1 MIKQWIHHT
10 YLQSFYNFHNG
21 FITYRYTEFL
31 KVEMVESNYDILG
44 ISVGASKNQIRIAFR
59 ELALK
64 HHSDRGGHDEYFIK
78 IKQAFEDLKLGKKF
92 PDSPEERERKSKFFW
107 GTDEEE
113 KKRKNTLLSNDVA
126 KEMTVA
132 QEWLDALKRT
142 ETVGQ
147 RLFGSKELGEIE
159 IERKPSKAIAVKG
172 KFWAGHL
179 THDNDV
185 FMWGSIT
192 NPYFSDF
199 KKSKTHIHLTNG
211 TFKMMEPLENG
222 FNIENGAKISI
233 NNGDIICG
241 NVNGI
246 RDRIPDPDRRV
257 GMSIEREH
265 FSELLAPNG
274 KIIAG
279 DARETVSLNADE
291 IAVLNLVDNVK
302 LKGRKIQVFGSKVS
316 YDVFIELKKNGILRF
331 FDRGSGFDISD
342 DAILKLE
349 NGKEFFLDEL
359 KNKKLIGFG
368 GQDMTYDFLD
378 NLESYSSGTS
388 WSSKLSSLKFF
399 KR

>member
-1 MIKQWIHHT
+1 MRE
-10 YLQSFYNFHNG
+10 N
-21 FITYRYTEFL
+21 
-31 KVEMVESNYDILG
+31 NYDILG
-44 ISVGASKNQIRIAFR
+44 VPSGASKTQIRIAFR

-78 IKQAFEDLKLGKKF
+78 IKLAFEDLKSGKKF
-92 PDSPEERERKSKFFW
+92 PDSPEEREKKSKFFW

-126 KEMTVA
+126 QEMSVA
-132 QEWLDALKRT
+132 QEWLDALRRT
-142 ETVGQ
+142 ETTGQ

-159 IERKPSKAIAVKG
+159 IERKPSKAIAIKG
-172 KFWAGHL
+172 KFWAGSL
-179 THDNDV
+179 VHDSDV

-192 NPYFSDF
+192 NPYFSDIN
-199 KKSKTHIHLTNG
+199 KSKTHIHLTNG

-222 FNIENGAKISI
+222 FNVENGARISV
-233 NNGDIICG
+233 NHGDIICG

-246 RDRIPDPDRRV
+246 RDRIPDPDGRV
-257 GMSIEREH
+257 GMSVEREH
-265 FSELLAPNG
+265 FSYLLAPNG

-279 DARETVSLNADE
+279 DVRETVSVEGDE

-302 LKGRKIQVFGSKVS
+302 LKGRKIQVFGTKVS
-316 YDVFIELKKNGILRF
+316 YDVFIELKKGGVLRF

-349 NGKEFFLDEL
+349 SGKEFFLDEL

-368 GQDMTYDFLD
+368 GQDMTYDFLENLD
-378 NLESYSSGTS
+378 NRTQTSG

-399 KR
+399 KK

>member
-1 MIKQWIHHT
+1 MRE
-10 YLQSFYNFHNG
+10 N
-21 FITYRYTEFL
+21 
-31 KVEMVESNYDILG
+31 NYDILG
-44 ISVGASKNQIRIAFR
+44 VPSGASKTQIRIAFR

-78 IKQAFEDLKLGKKF
+78 IKQAFEDLKAGKKF
-92 PDSPEERERKSKFFW
+92 PDSPEEREKKSKFFW

-126 KEMTVA
+126 QEMNVA
-132 QEWLDALKRT
+132 QEWLDALRRT
-142 ETVGQ
+142 ETTGQ

-159 IERKPSKAIAVKG
+159 IERKPSKAIAIKG
-172 KFWAGHL
+172 KFWAGSL
-179 THDNDV
+179 VHDSDV

-192 NPYFSDF
+192 NPYFSDIN
-199 KKSKTHIHLTNG
+199 KSKTHIHLTNG

-222 FNIENGAKISI
+222 FNVENGARISV
-233 NNGDIICG
+233 NHGDIICG

-246 RDRIPDPDRRV
+246 RDRIPDPDGRV

-265 FSELLAPNG
+265 FSYLLAPNG

-279 DARETVSLNADE
+279 DVRETVSVEGDE

-302 LKGRKIQVFGSKVS
+302 LKGRKIQVFGTKVS
-316 YDVFIELKKNGILRF
+316 YDVFIELKKGGVLRF

-349 NGKEFFLDEL
+349 SGKEFFLDEL

-368 GQDMTYDFLD
+368 GQDMTYDFLENLD
-378 NLESYSSGTS
+378 NRTQTSG

-399 KR
+399 KK

>member
-1 MIKQWIHHT
+1 
-10 YLQSFYNFHNG
+10 
-21 FITYRYTEFL
+21 
-31 KVEMVESNYDILG
+31 MVQSNYEILG
-44 ISVGASKNQIRIAFR
+44 ISDDSSRDQIRNAFR

-78 IKQAFEDLKLGKKF
+78 IKQAFEDLKAGKKF
-92 PDSPEERERKSKFFW
+92 PDSPEEREKKSKFFW

-126 KEMTVA
+126 KEIHVA
-132 QEWLDALKRT
+132 QEWLDALRRT
-142 ETVGQ
+142 GTTGQ

-159 IERKPSKAIAVKG
+159 IERKPSKAIAIKG
-172 KFWAGHL
+172 KFWAGTL

-192 NPYFSDF
+192 SPYFSDF
-199 KKSKTHIHLTNG
+199 DKSKTHIRLTNG
-211 TFKMMEPLENG
+211 TFKMMDPLENG
-222 FNIENGAKISI
+222 FNIENGVKISV

-241 NVNGI
+241 HINGI

-265 FSELLAPNG
+265 FSQLLAPNG
-274 KIIAG
+274 KIVAG
-279 DARETVSLNADE
+279 DARETVSLDADE

-302 LKGRKIQVFGSKVS
+302 VSGKKIQVFGSKVS
-316 YDVFIELKKNGILRF
+316 YDVFIELKRDGILRF
-331 FDRGSGFDISD
+331 FDQGSGFDISD

-368 GQDMTYDFLD
+368 GQNMTYDFLD
-378 NLESYSSGTS
+378 GLENYSNGSN
-388 WSSKLSSLKFF
+388 WASKLSGLNFF

>member
-1 MIKQWIHHT
+1 
-10 YLQSFYNFHNG
+10 
-21 FITYRYTEFL
+21 
-31 KVEMVESNYDILG
+31 MVESNYDILG
-44 ISVGASKNQIRIAFR
+44 VASGASKTQIRVAFR

-78 IKQAFEDLKLGKKF
+78 IKQAFEDLKSGKKF
-92 PDSPEERERKSKFFW
+92 PDSPEEREKKSKFFW
-107 GTDEEE
+107 GTTEEE

-126 KEMTVA
+126 QEMTVA
-132 QEWLDALKRT
+132 QEWLDALRRT
-142 ETVGQ
+142 ETIGQ

-159 IERKPSKAIAVKG
+159 IERKPSKAIAIKG
-172 KFWAGHL
+172 KFWAGSL
-179 THDNDV
+179 IHDNDV

-192 NPYFSDF
+192 SPYFSDVD
-199 KKSKTHIHLTNG
+199 KSKTHIHLTNG
-211 TFKMMEPLENG
+211 TFKMMKPLENG
-222 FNIENGAKISI
+222 FNVENGARVSV
-233 NNGDIICG
+233 NHGDIICG

-265 FSELLAPNG
+265 FSQLLAPNG

-279 DARETVSLNADE
+279 DVRETVSLEGDE
-291 IAVLNLVDNVK
+291 IAVLNLVDNIK

-316 YDVFIELKKNGILRF
+316 YDVFIELKKGGILRF

-368 GQDMTYDFLD
+368 GQDMTYDLLE
-378 NLESYSSGTS
+378 NLASHPQTSG
-388 WSSKLSSLKFF
+388 WSSKLSGLKFF
-399 KR
+399 KK

>member
-1 MIKQWIHHT
+1 MRE
-10 YLQSFYNFHNG
+10 N
-21 FITYRYTEFL
+21 
-31 KVEMVESNYDILG
+31 NYDILG
-44 ISVGASKNQIRIAFR
+44 VPSGASKTQIRIAFR

-78 IKQAFEDLKLGKKF
+78 IKQAFEDLKSGKKF
-92 PDSPEERERKSKFFW
+92 PDSPEEREKKSKFFW

-126 KEMTVA
+126 QEMNVA
-132 QEWLDALKRT
+132 QEWLDALRRT
-142 ETVGQ
+142 ETTGQ
-147 RLFGSKELGEIE
+147 RLFGSKDLGEIE
-159 IERKPSKAIAVKG
+159 IERKPSKAIAIKG
-172 KFWAGHL
+172 KFWAGSL
-179 THDNDV
+179 VHDSDV

-192 NPYFSDF
+192 NPYFSDIN
-199 KKSKTHIHLTNG
+199 KSKTHIHLTNG

-222 FNIENGAKISI
+222 FNVENGARISV
-233 NNGDIICG
+233 NHGDIICG

-246 RDRIPDPDRRV
+246 RDRIPDPDGRV

-265 FSELLAPNG
+265 FSYLLAPNG

-279 DARETVSLNADE
+279 DVRETVSVEGDE

-302 LKGRKIQVFGSKVS
+302 LKGRKIQVFGTKVS
-316 YDVFIELKKNGILRF
+316 YDVFIELKKGGVLRF

-349 NGKEFFLDEL
+349 SGKEFFLDEL

-368 GQDMTYDFLD
+368 GQDMTYDFLENLD
-378 NLESYSSGTS
+378 NRTQTSG

-399 KR
+399 KK

>member
-1 MIKQWIHHT
+1 MRE
-10 YLQSFYNFHNG
+10 N
-21 FITYRYTEFL
+21 
-31 KVEMVESNYDILG
+31 NYDILG
-44 ISVGASKNQIRIAFR
+44 VPSGASKTQIRIAFR

-78 IKQAFEDLKLGKKF
+78 IKQAFEDLKSGKKF
-92 PDSPEERERKSKFFW
+92 PDSPEEREKKSKFFW

-126 KEMTVA
+126 QEMNVA
-132 QEWLDALKRT
+132 HEWLDALRRT
-142 ETVGQ
+142 ETTGQ

-159 IERKPSKAIAVKG
+159 IERKPSKAIAIKG
-172 KFWAGHL
+172 KFWAGSL
-179 THDNDV
+179 VHDSDV

-192 NPYFSDF
+192 NPYFSDIN
-199 KKSKTHIHLTNG
+199 KSKTHIHLTNG

-222 FNIENGAKISI
+222 FNVENGARISV
-233 NNGDIICG
+233 NHGDIICG

-246 RDRIPDPDRRV
+246 RDRIPDPDGRV
-257 GMSIEREH
+257 GMSVEREH
-265 FSELLAPNG
+265 FSYLLAPNG

-279 DARETVSLNADE
+279 DVRETVSVEGDE

-302 LKGRKIQVFGSKVS
+302 LKGRKIQVFGTKVS
-316 YDVFIELKKNGILRF
+316 YDVFIELKKGGVLRF

-349 NGKEFFLDEL
+349 SGKEFFLDEL

-368 GQDMTYDFLD
+368 GQDMTYDFLENLD
-378 NLESYSSGTS
+378 NRTQTSG

-399 KR
+399 KK

>member
-1 MIKQWIHHT
+1 
-10 YLQSFYNFHNG
+10 
-21 FITYRYTEFL
+21 
-31 KVEMVESNYDILG
+31 MVENNYDILG
-44 ISVGASKNQIRIAFR
+44 VSTNASKQQIRIAFR

-64 HHSDRGGHDEYFIK
+64 HHSDRGGHDVYFIK
-78 IKQAFEDLKLGKKF
+78 IKQAFEDLKTGKKF
-92 PDSPEERERKSKFFW
+92 PDSSEEKEKKSKFFW

-126 KEMTVA
+126 QEMNVA
-132 QEWLDALKRT
+132 QEWLDALRRT
-142 ETVGQ
+142 ETTGQ

-159 IERKPSKAIAVKG
+159 IERKPSKAIAIKG
-172 KFWAGHL
+172 KFWAGSL
-179 THDNDV
+179 VHDSDV

-192 NPYFSDF
+192 NPYFSDIN
-199 KKSKTHIHLTNG
+199 KSKTHIHLTNG

-222 FNIENGAKISI
+222 FNVENGARISV
-233 NNGDIICG
+233 NHGDIICG

-246 RDRIPDPDRRV
+246 RDRIPDPDGRV
-257 GMSIEREH
+257 GMSVEREH
-265 FSELLAPNG
+265 FSYLLAPNG

-279 DARETVSLNADE
+279 DVRETVLVEGDE

-302 LKGRKIQVFGSKVS
+302 LKGRKIQVFGTKVS
-316 YDVFIELKKNGILRF
+316 YDVFIELKKGGVLRF

-349 NGKEFFLDEL
+349 SGKEFFLDEL

-368 GQDMTYDFLD
+368 GQDMTYDFLENLD
-378 NLESYSSGTS
+378 NRTQTSG

-399 KR
+399 KK

>member
-1 MIKQWIHHT
+1 MRE
-10 YLQSFYNFHNG
+10 N
-21 FITYRYTEFL
+21 
-31 KVEMVESNYDILG
+31 NYDILVVT
-44 ISVGASKNQIRIAFR
+44 SGASNTQIRIAFR

-78 IKQAFEDLKLGKKF
+78 IKQAFEDLKSGKKF
-92 PDSPEERERKSKFFW
+92 PDSPEEREKKSKFFW

-126 KEMTVA
+126 QEMNVA
-132 QEWLDALKRT
+132 QEWLDALRRT
-142 ETVGQ
+142 ETTGQ

-159 IERKPSKAIAVKG
+159 IERKPSKAIAIKG
-172 KFWAGHL
+172 KFWAGSL
-179 THDNDV
+179 VHDSDV

-192 NPYFSDF
+192 SPYFSDVD
-199 KKSKTHIHLTNG
+199 KSKTHIHLTNG

-222 FNIENGAKISI
+222 FNVENGARISV
-233 NNGDIICG
+233 NHGDIICG

-246 RDRIPDPDRRV
+246 RDRIPDPDGRV
-257 GMSIEREH
+257 GMSLEREH
-265 FSELLAPNG
+265 FSYLLAPNG

-279 DARETVSLNADE
+279 DVRETVSVEGDE

-302 LKGRKIQVFGSKVS
+302 LKGRKIQVFGTKVS
-316 YDVFIELKKNGILRF
+316 YDVFIELKKGGVLRF

-349 NGKEFFLDEL
+349 SGKEFFLDEL

-368 GQDMTYDFLD
+368 GQDMTYDFLENLD
-378 NLESYSSGTS
+378 NRTQTSG

-399 KR
+399 KK

>member
-1 MIKQWIHHT
+1 MRE
-10 YLQSFYNFHNG
+10 N
-21 FITYRYTEFL
+21 
-31 KVEMVESNYDILG
+31 NYDILG
-44 ISVGASKNQIRIAFR
+44 VPSGASKTQIRIAFR

-64 HHSDRGGHDEYFIK
+64 HHSYRGGHDEYFIK
-78 IKQAFEDLKLGKKF
+78 IKQAFEDLKSGKKF
-92 PDSPEERERKSKFFW
+92 PDSPEEREKKSKFFW

-126 KEMTVA
+126 QEMNVA
-132 QEWLDALKRT
+132 QEWLDALRRT
-142 ETVGQ
+142 ETTGQ

-159 IERKPSKAIAVKG
+159 IERKPSKAIAIKG
-172 KFWAGHL
+172 KFWAGSL
-179 THDNDV
+179 VHDSDV

-192 NPYFSDF
+192 NPYFSDIN
-199 KKSKTHIHLTNG
+199 KSKTHIHLTNG

-222 FNIENGAKISI
+222 FNVENGARISV
-233 NNGDIICG
+233 NHGDIICG

-246 RDRIPDPDRRV
+246 RDRIPDPDGRV

-265 FSELLAPNG
+265 FSELLTPNG

-279 DARETVSLNADE
+279 DIRETVSLDADE

-302 LKGRKIQVFGSKVS
+302 LKGRKIQVFGTKVS
-316 YDVFIELKKNGILRF
+316 YDVFIELKKGGVLRF

-349 NGKEFFLDEL
+349 SGKEFFLDEL

-368 GQDMTYDFLD
+368 GQDMTYDFLENLD
-378 NLESYSSGTS
+378 NRTQTSG

-399 KR
+399 KK

>member
-1 MIKQWIHHT
+1 MRE
-10 YLQSFYNFHNG
+10 N
-21 FITYRYTEFL
+21 
-31 KVEMVESNYDILG
+31 NYDILG
-44 ISVGASKNQIRIAFR
+44 VPSGASKTQIRVAFR

-78 IKQAFEDLKLGKKF
+78 IKQAFEDLKSGKKF
-92 PDSPEERERKSKFFW
+92 PDSPEEREKKSKFFW

-126 KEMTVA
+126 QEMNVA
-132 QEWLDALKRT
+132 QEWLDALRRT
-142 ETVGQ
+142 ETTGQ

-159 IERKPSKAIAVKG
+159 IERKPSKAIAIKG
-172 KFWAGHL
+172 KFWAG
-179 THDNDV
+179 TIVHDSDV

-192 NPYFSDF
+192 NPYFSDIN
-199 KKSKTHIHLTNG
+199 KSKTHIHLTNG

-222 FNIENGAKISI
+222 FNVENGARISV
-233 NNGDIICG
+233 NHGDIICG

-246 RDRIPDPDRRV
+246 RDRIPDPDGRV
-257 GMSIEREH
+257 GMSVEREH
-265 FSELLAPNG
+265 FSYLLAPNG

-279 DARETVSLNADE
+279 DVRETVSVEGDE

-302 LKGRKIQVFGSKVS
+302 LKGRKIQVFGTKVS
-316 YDVFIELKKNGILRF
+316 YDVFIELKKGGVLRF

-349 NGKEFFLDEL
+349 SGKEFFLDEL

-368 GQDMTYDFLD
+368 GQDMTYDFLENLD
-378 NLESYSSGTS
+378 NRTQTSG

-399 KR
+399 KK

>member
-1 MIKQWIHHT
+1 
-10 YLQSFYNFHNG
+10 
-21 FITYRYTEFL
+21 
-31 KVEMVESNYDILG
+31 MVQSNYEVLG
-44 ISVGASKNQIRIAFR
+44 ISDGSSRDQIRNAFR

-78 IKQAFEDLKLGKKF
+78 IKQAFEDLKAGKKF
-92 PDSPEERERKSKFFW
+92 PDSPEEREKKSKFFW

-126 KEMTVA
+126 KEMHIA
-132 QEWLDALKRT
+132 QEWLDTLRRT
-142 ETVGQ
+142 ETTGQ

-159 IERKPSKAIAVKG
+159 IERKSSKVIAIKG
-172 KFWAGHL
+172 KFWAGVL

-192 NPYFSDF
+192 SPYFSDF
-199 KKSKTHIHLTNG
+199 DKSKTHIRLTNG
-211 TFKMMEPLENG
+211 TFKMMSPLENG
-222 FNIENGAKISI
+222 FNIENGAKISV

-241 NVNGI
+241 HVNGI

-265 FSELLAPNG
+265 FSQLLAPNG
-274 KIIAG
+274 KIVAG
-279 DARETVSLNADE
+279 DVRETVSLDADE

-302 LKGRKIQVFGSKVS
+302 VSGKKIQVFGSKVS
-316 YDVFIELKKNGILRF
+316 YDVFIELKRDGILRF
-331 FDRGSGFDISD
+331 LDHGSGFDISD

-368 GQDMTYDFLD
+368 GQNMTYDFLD
-378 NLESYSSGTS
+378 SLENYSSGS
-388 WSSKLSSLKFF
+388 NWSSKLSGLKFF

>member
-1 MIKQWIHHT
+1 
-10 YLQSFYNFHNG
+10 
-21 FITYRYTEFL
+21 
-31 KVEMVESNYDILG
+31 MVESNYDILG
-44 ISVGASKNQIRIAFR
+44 VASGASKTQIRIAFR

-78 IKQAFEDLKLGKKF
+78 IKQAFEDLKSGKKF
-92 PDSPEERERKSKFFW
+92 PDSPEEREKKSKFFW

-126 KEMTVA
+126 QEMNVA
-132 QEWLDALKRT
+132 QEWLDALRRT
-142 ETVGQ
+142 ETTGQ

-159 IERKPSKAIAVKG
+159 IERKPSKAIAIKG
-172 KFWAGHL
+172 KFWAGSL
-179 THDNDV
+179 VHDSDV

-192 NPYFSDF
+192 NPYFSDIN
-199 KKSKTHIHLTNG
+199 KSKTHIHLTNG

-222 FNIENGAKISI
+222 FNVETGARISV
-233 NNGDIICG
+233 NHGDIICG

-246 RDRIPDPDRRV
+246 RDRIPDPDGRV

-265 FSELLAPNG
+265 FSYLLAPNG

-279 DARETVSLNADE
+279 DVRETVLVEGDE

-302 LKGRKIQVFGSKVS
+302 LKGRKIQVFGTKVS
-316 YDVFIELKKNGILRF
+316 YDVFIELKKGGVLRF

-349 NGKEFFLDEL
+349 SGKEFFLDEL

-368 GQDMTYDFLD
+368 GQDMTYDFLENLD
-378 NLESYSSGTS
+378 NRTQTSG

-399 KR
+399 KK

>member
-1 MIKQWIHHT
+1 MRE
-10 YLQSFYNFHNG
+10 N
-21 FITYRYTEFL
+21 
-31 KVEMVESNYDILG
+31 NYDILG
-44 ISVGASKNQIRIAFR
+44 VPSGASKTQIRIAFR

-78 IKQAFEDLKLGKKF
+78 IKQAFEDLKSGKKF
-92 PDSPEERERKSKFFW
+92 PDSPEEREKKSKFFW

-126 KEMTVA
+126 QEMNVA
-132 QEWLDALKRT
+132 QEWLDALRRT
-142 ETVGQ
+142 ETTGQ

-159 IERKPSKAIAVKG
+159 IERKPSKAIAIKG
-172 KFWAGHL
+172 KFWAGSL
-179 THDNDV
+179 VHDSDV

-192 NPYFSDF
+192 NPYFSDIN
-199 KKSKTHIHLTNG
+199 KSKTHIHLTNG

-222 FNIENGAKISI
+222 FNVENGARISV
-233 NNGDIICG
+233 NHGDIICG

-246 RDRIPDPDRRV
+246 RDRIPDPDGRV

-265 FSELLAPNG
+265 FSYLLAPNG

-279 DARETVSLNADE
+279 DVRETVSVEGDE

-302 LKGRKIQVFGSKVS
+302 LKGRKIQVFGTKVS
-316 YDVFIELKKNGILRF
+316 YDVFIELKKGGVLRF

-349 NGKEFFLDEL
+349 SGKEFFLDEL

-368 GQDMTYDFLD
+368 GQDMTYDFLENLD
-378 NLESYSSGTS
+378 NRTQTSG

-399 KR
+399 KK

>member
-1 MIKQWIHHT
+1 
-10 YLQSFYNFHNG
+10 
-21 FITYRYTEFL
+21 
-31 KVEMVESNYDILG
+31 MVESNYDILG
-44 ISVGASKNQIRIAFR
+44 VSTSASRQQIRIAFR

-64 HHSDRGGHDEYFIK
+64 HHSDRGGHDDYFIK
-78 IKQAFEDLKLGKKF
+78 IKQAFEDLKTGKKF
-92 PDSPEERERKSKFFW
+92 PDSSEEKEKKSKFFW

-126 KEMTVA
+126 DEMNVA
-132 QEWLDALKRT
+132 QEWLDALRRT
-142 ETVGQ
+142 ETTGQ

-159 IERKPSKAIAVKG
+159 IERKPSKAITIKG
-172 KFWAGHL
+172 KFWAGSL

-185 FMWGSIT
+185 VMWGSIT

-211 TFKMMEPLENG
+211 TFKMMEPLESG
-222 FNIENGAKISI
+222 FNVENGAKIST
-233 NNGDIICG
+233 NTGDIICG
-241 NVNGI
+241 HVNGI

-257 GMSIEREH
+257 GMSTEREH

-279 DARETVSLNADE
+279 DVRETVYLDGDE
-291 IAVLNLVDNVK
+291 ILALNLVDNVK
-302 LKGRKIQVFGSKVS
+302 LKGRKIQIFGSKVS
-316 YDVFIELKKNGILRF
+316 YDVFIELKKDGILRF

-368 GQDMTYDFLD
+368 GQDMTYDFLN
-378 NLESYSSGTS
+378 NLDSYSQTSNWTSKFSG
-388 WSSKLSSLKFF
+388 LKFF

>member
-1 MIKQWIHHT
+1 MRE
-10 YLQSFYNFHNG
+10 N
-21 FITYRYTEFL
+21 
-31 KVEMVESNYDILG
+31 NYDILG
-44 ISVGASKNQIRIAFR
+44 VPSGASKTQIRIAFR

-78 IKQAFEDLKLGKKF
+78 IKQAFEDLKSGKKF
-92 PDSPEERERKSKFFW
+92 PDSPEEREKKSKFFW

-126 KEMTVA
+126 QEMSVA
-132 QEWLDALKRT
+132 QEWLDALRRT
-142 ETVGQ
+142 ETTGQ

-159 IERKPSKAIAVKG
+159 IERKPSKAIAIKG
-172 KFWAGHL
+172 KFWAGSL
-179 THDNDV
+179 VHDSDV

-192 NPYFSDF
+192 NPYFSDIN
-199 KKSKTHIHLTNG
+199 KSKTHIHLTNG

-222 FNIENGAKISI
+222 FNVENGARISV
-233 NNGDIICG
+233 NHGDIICG

-246 RDRIPDPDRRV
+246 RDRIPDPDGRV
-257 GMSIEREH
+257 GMSVEREH
-265 FSELLAPNG
+265 FSYLLAPNG

-279 DARETVSLNADE
+279 DVRETVSVEGDE

-302 LKGRKIQVFGSKVS
+302 LKGRKIQVFGTKVS
-316 YDVFIELKKNGILRF
+316 YDVFIELKKGGVLRF

-349 NGKEFFLDEL
+349 SGKEFFLDEL

-368 GQDMTYDFLD
+368 GQDMTYDFLENLD
-378 NLESYSSGTS
+378 NHPQTSG
-388 WSSKLSSLKFF
+388 WSSKLSGLKFF
-399 KR
+399 KK

>member
-1 MIKQWIHHT
+1 
-10 YLQSFYNFHNG
+10 
-21 FITYRYTEFL
+21 
-31 KVEMVESNYDILG
+31 MVQSNYEVLG
-44 ISVGASKNQIRIAFR
+44 ISDDSSRDQIRNAFR

-78 IKQAFEDLKLGKKF
+78 IKQAFEDLKAGKKF
-92 PDSPEERERKSKFFW
+92 PDSPEEREKKSKFFW

-126 KEMTVA
+126 KEIHVA
-132 QEWLDALKRT
+132 QEWLDALRRT
-142 ETVGQ
+142 GTTGQ

-159 IERKPSKAIAVKG
+159 IERKPSKAIAIKG
-172 KFWAGHL
+172 KFWAGTL

-192 NPYFSDF
+192 SPYFSDF
-199 KKSKTHIHLTNG
+199 DKSKTHIRLTNG
-211 TFKMMEPLENG
+211 TFKMMDPLENG
-222 FNIENGAKISI
+222 FNIENGAKISV

-241 NVNGI
+241 HINGI

-265 FSELLAPNG
+265 FSQLLAPNG

-279 DARETVSLNADE
+279 DARETVSLDADE

-302 LKGRKIQVFGSKVS
+302 VSGKKIQIFGSKVS
-316 YDVFIELKKNGILRF
+316 YDVFIELKRDGILRF
-331 FDRGSGFDISD
+331 FDQGSGFDISD

-368 GQDMTYDFLD
+368 GQNMTYDFLD
-378 NLESYSSGTS
+378 NLENYSNSS
-388 WSSKLSSLKFF
+388 NWSSKLSGLKFF

>member
-1 MIKQWIHHT
+1 MRE
-10 YLQSFYNFHNG
+10 N
-21 FITYRYTEFL
+21 
-31 KVEMVESNYDILG
+31 NYDILG
-44 ISVGASKNQIRIAFR
+44 VPSGASKTQIRIAFR

-78 IKQAFEDLKLGKKF
+78 IKQAFEDLKSGKKF
-92 PDSPEERERKSKFFW
+92 PDSPEEREKKSKFFW

-126 KEMTVA
+126 QEMNVA
-132 QEWLDALKRT
+132 QEWLDALRRT
-142 ETVGQ
+142 ETTGQ

-159 IERKPSKAIAVKG
+159 IERKPSKAIAIKG
-172 KFWAGHL
+172 KFWAGSL
-179 THDNDV
+179 VHDSDV

-222 FNIENGAKISI
+222 FNVENGARISV
-233 NNGDIICG
+233 NHGDIICG

-246 RDRIPDPDRRV
+246 RDRIPDPDGRV

-265 FSELLAPNG
+265 FSYLLAPNG

-279 DARETVSLNADE
+279 DVRETVSVEGDE

-302 LKGRKIQVFGSKVS
+302 LKGRKIQVFGTKVS
-316 YDVFIELKKNGILRF
+316 YDVFIELKKGGVLRF

-349 NGKEFFLDEL
+349 SGKEFFLDEL

-368 GQDMTYDFLD
+368 GQDMTYDFLENLD
-378 NLESYSSGTS
+378 NRTQTSG

-399 KR
+399 KK